1 MTFLMPLLFSFILC
15 VILVPLTIKLA
26 NKFGFVDNPRSH
38 KHPAVIHKRTLPRAG
53 GVPIYIAVVIS
64 ALVFAILT
72 QKLMGVILGGLVLVF
87 IGVLDD
93 KYDIKSR
100 YKLAAQIAAALI
112 VVGSGIGIS
121 FIPNPVSAILGQG
134 YDVFR
139 LDAIKYTFDFLG
151 PHSIVVIADL
161 FALFWIVWVINM
173 VNFSSGVDGQMPLIV
188 LVALLVIFASTFNVS
203 PNDPNETLVSVLS
216 LVGAGAT
223 LGFLVFNFYPAKIF
237 PGDSGSYF
245 LGFLVAVCAIL
256 SGAKVGTAL
265 LVMAVPLIDGVFI
278 VIRRILSKKS
288 PFKGDSGH
296 LQHQLMKL
304 GWGQRR
310 IALFY
315 FLVCVILGVLAL
327 SLHSIEKLFALLVV
341 IIIIVG
347 ALLWLNM
354 NLSRNLLNRFK

>member
-1 MTFLMPLLFSFILC
+1 MNFLMPLLFSFLLC
-15 VILVPLTIKLA
+15 VILVPITIKLA

-38 KHPAVIHKRTLPRAG
+38 KHPAIVHKKTLPRAG
-53 GVPIYIAVVIS
+53 GVPIYIAVVVS
-64 ALVFAILT
+64 ALAFTMST
-72 QKLMGVILGGLVLVF
+72 QKLMGIVLGGLVLIIV
-87 IGVLDD
+87 GVLDD

-100 YKLAAQIAAALI
+100 YKLLAQVVAALI
-112 VVGSGIGIS
+112 VVGSGIGIT
-121 FIPNPVSAILGQG
+121 FIPNPVSAVLGQG
-134 YDVFR
+134 YEVFR
-139 LDAIKYTFDFLG
+139 LDTIKYSFDFFG
-151 PHSIVVIADL
+151 THSILILADL

-188 LVALLVIFASTFNVS
+188 LVTLLVIFASTLKFTTT
-203 PNDPNETLVSVLS
+203 DPSELLVSILA
-216 LVGAGAT
+216 LIGAGAT

-245 LGFLVAVCAIL
+245 LGFLVAVFAIL

-278 VIRRILSKKS
+278 IFRRLLSRTS

-296 LQHQLMKL
+296 LQHQLMRL

-315 FLVCVILGVLAL
+315 FLVCAILGILAL

-341 IIIIVG
+341 IIVIVG

-354 NLSRNLLNRFK
+354 NLSRNFLNRSK

>member
-1 MTFLMPLLFSFILC
+1 MTFLIPFLFSFLLC
-15 VILVPLTIKLA
+15 VILVPVTIKLA
-26 NKFGFVDNPRSH
+26 NRFGFVDNPKSH
-38 KHPAVIHKRTLPRAG
+38 KHPAIVHKKTMPRAG
-53 GVPIYIAVVIS
+53 GVPIYIAVVAG
-64 ALVFAILT
+64 ALIFGALT
-72 QKLMGVILGGLVLVF
+72 QKLTGIILGGLVLVF

-100 YKLAAQIAAALI
+100 YKLIAQIAAALI

-121 FIPNPVSAILGQG
+121 FIPNPISAILGQG

-139 LDAIKYTFDFLG
+139 LDTLKYTFDFLG
-151 PHSIVVIADL
+151 PHSIVIIADL

-188 LVALLVIFASTFNVS
+188 LVALLVIFASTFRFSPSDPGETIVS
-203 PNDPNETLVSVLS
+203 ILS

-223 LGFLVFNFYPAKIF
+223 LGFIVFNFYPAKIF

-256 SGAKVGTAL
+256 SVAKVGTAM

-278 VIRRILSKKS
+278 IIRRLLSRTS
-288 PFKGDSGH
+288 PFKGDSSH

-315 FLVCVILGVLAL
+315 FLVCVILGILAL
-327 SLHSIEKLFALLVV
+327 SLHSIEKLFALFVV
-341 IIIIVG
+341 IIVIVG

-354 NLSRNLLNRFK
+354 NLSRNLLNRSK

>member
-1 MTFLMPLLFSFILC
+1 MTFFIPLVLSFLLC
-15 VILVPLTIKLA
+15 VILVPITIKLA
-26 NKFGFVDNPRSH
+26 NKFGFVDNPKSH
-38 KHPAVIHKRTLPRAG
+38 KHPAIVHKKTLPRAG
-53 GVPIYIAVVIS
+53 GVPIYIAVVVS
-64 ALVFAILT
+64 ALIFGALT
-72 QKLMGVILGGLVLVF
+72 QKLMGIFLGGLVLVL

-100 YKLAAQIAAALI
+100 YKLLAQIAAALI

-139 LDAIKYTFDFLG
+139 LDIIKYSFDFFG
-151 PHSIVVIADL
+151 SHSIVVIADL

-188 LVALLVIFASTFNVS
+188 LVALLVIFASTLRFTPTDPAETIVS
-203 PNDPNETLVSVLS
+203 ILS

-256 SGAKVGTAL
+256 SGAKVGTAV

-278 VIRRILSKKS
+278 VIRRILSRTS

-304 GWGQRR
+304 GWDQRR

-315 FLVCVILGVLAL
+315 FLVCVILGTLAL
-327 SLHSIEKLFALLVV
+327 SLHSVEKLFALFVV
-341 IIIIVG
+341 IIVIVG

-354 NLSRNLLNRFK
+354 NLSRNLLNRSK